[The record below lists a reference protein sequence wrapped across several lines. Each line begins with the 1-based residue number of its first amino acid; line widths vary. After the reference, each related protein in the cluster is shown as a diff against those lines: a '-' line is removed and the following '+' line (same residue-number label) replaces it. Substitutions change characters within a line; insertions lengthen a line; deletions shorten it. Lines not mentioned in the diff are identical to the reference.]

1 MLIDIKNKTEIVE
14 TRNVYQV
21 NVLINDEK
29 CSIRKEETVH
39 GYDVYVLYDSI
50 GVWVDVYDIKDIS
63 IRNAIQKIGYN
74 IELDVFKKEQN
85 DIDLDTLPTPVLK
98 NLDNSK

>member
-1 MLIDIKNKTEIVE
+1 
-14 TRNVYQV
+14 
-21 NVLINDEK
+21 
-29 CSIRKEETVH
+29 
-39 GYDVYVLYDSI
+39 
-50 GVWVDVYDIKDIS
+50 VYDIKDIS

-85 DIDLDTLPTPVLK
+85 NIDLDTLPTPVLK